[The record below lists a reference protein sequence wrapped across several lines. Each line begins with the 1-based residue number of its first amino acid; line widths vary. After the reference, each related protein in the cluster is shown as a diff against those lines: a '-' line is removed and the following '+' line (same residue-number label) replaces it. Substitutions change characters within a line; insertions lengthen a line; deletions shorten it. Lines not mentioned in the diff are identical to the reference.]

1 MLCYITGS
9 RGVSRVA
16 EAFAAGIDIVQIR
29 VKDLS
34 GRELFQMADEVSR
47 IKRRGKLLINDRLD
61 IALACGAD
69 GLHLPANRPPASTYR
84 SIAPPG
90 FIVSVACHSPEDVQR
105 AAAEGADLALL
116 APVFS
121 TPGKGP
127 PLGLEAVRLAARAGI
142 PVLALGGVT
151 LENAESCF
159 AAGAAGIAAIRLF
172 EDADDLLSL
181 ISRGKFRRVP
191 YP

>member
-16 EAFAAGIDIVQIR
+16 EAFAAGVDMVQIR
-29 VKDLS
+29 AKELS
-34 GRELFQMADEVSR
+34 GRELCRMADEVSR
-47 IKRRGKLLINDRLD
+47 IKDRGELLINDRLD

-69 GLHLPANRPPASTYR
+69 GVHLPANRPPASAYR
-84 SIAPPG
+84 ALAPPG
-90 FIVSVACHSPEDVQR
+90 FIISVACHSPEDVQR

-116 APVFS
+116 APIFS
-121 TPGKGP
+121 TPGKGA
-127 PLGLEAVRLAARAGI
+127 PLGLDTLRIAASAGI

-151 LENAESCF
+151 LENAQSCF

-172 EDADDLLSL
+172 EDADDLVNL
-181 ISRGKFRRVP
+181 IARGRSRRVLCP
-191 YP
+191 